1 MVLSVVTSCGS
12 GICSSKRKRSK
23 HNKRMT
29 SLNALPSVLTVVS
42 EQDVVNTNVNNNN
55 TVVRHMLD
63 AVDSHNAAHTAS
75 MDTVAV
81 HNHLGNRRN
90 MYWSL
95 QQLNNSKR
103 DLVEGYVV
111 DQMYRV
117 HSLCRFNQSDCET
130 IRVMEDRRRRRCAL
144 KRMRSFNARDAT
156 TSYTYYTLDD
166 TRYLSPLSKI
176 TLQSDGDESND
187 DVSDSNSS
195 LDMNDIVRITSR
207 EGGAAVLSVSSESP
221 HVANSDD
228 YDVIRYDDVSA
239 ASLRRGD
246 ASDEQ
251 RAVELRRYR
260 RSKAKRKLK
269 KKRPQHKREISL
281 CSLKTHYFS

>member
-1 MVLSVVTSCGS
+1 
-12 GICSSKRKRSK
+12 
-23 HNKRMT
+23 MT
-29 SLNALPSVLTVVS
+29 SLNALPSVVTVVS
-42 EQDVVNTNVNNNN
+42 DQEDVNTNVNNNN

-75 MDTVAV
+75 MDTVVV

-90 MYWSL
+90 MYWLL

-130 IRVMEDRRRRRCAL
+130 MRVMEDRRRRRCAL
-144 KRMRSFNARDAT
+144 KRMRSLNTRDAT

-176 TLQSDGDESND
+176 TLQSDGDESKD

-207 EGGAAVLSVSSESP
+207 EGGTADLSINDSP
-221 HVANSDD
+221 RVAGSDD
-228 YDVIRYDDVSA
+228 YDVIRYDDASA
-239 ASLRRGD
+239 AALRRGE
-246 ASDEQ
+246 ASDDQ

-269 KKRPQHKREISL
+269 KRRAQHKREISV
-281 CSLKTHYFS
+281 CSL